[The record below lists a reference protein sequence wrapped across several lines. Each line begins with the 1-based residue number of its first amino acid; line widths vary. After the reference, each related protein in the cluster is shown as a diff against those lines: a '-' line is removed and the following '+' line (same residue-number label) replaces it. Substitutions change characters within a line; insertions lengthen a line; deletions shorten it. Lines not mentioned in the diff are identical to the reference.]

1 MTGFAANSVAELRL
15 GTNSGGGKICLV
27 LKSWLTVL
35 QMEKDELVKI
45 LS

>member
-15 GTNSGGGKICLV
+15 GTNSGGGLV

-35 QMEKDELVKI
+35 QMEKDEIVKI